1 MGKICREIF
10 FLINNIKTSVGKW
23 NSIIVFGKHIE
34 ESMTSVV
41 YSEFFWIVIIEAK
54 NKHLLVCIVLLY

>member
-1 MGKICREIF
+1 MCREIF

-41 YSEFFWIVIIEAK
+41 YSE
-54 NKHLLVCIVLLY
+54 LL